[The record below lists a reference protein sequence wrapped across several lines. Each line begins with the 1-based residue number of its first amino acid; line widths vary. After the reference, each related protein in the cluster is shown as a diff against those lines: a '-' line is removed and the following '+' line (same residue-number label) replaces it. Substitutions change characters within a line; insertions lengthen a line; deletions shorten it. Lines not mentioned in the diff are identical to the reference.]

1 MFVRSMYTCFV
12 ARIPLRCPRL
22 KLLTLYNNNN
32 NNSSSTGS
40 STSSSSSSRSNLLQ
54 NLPELKQLAKV
65 VFEDLPPAS
74 SAAAAAATG
83 NSSLSSKA
91 AAAAVAVAA
100 QRGPVRVKLEREE

>member
-1 MFVRSMYTCFV
+1 MYTCFV

-32 NNSSSTGS
+32 NNNNNHNNSSSST
-40 STSSSSSSRSNLLQ
+40 STGSSSRSNLLQ
-54 NLPELKQLAKV
+54 NLPELKKLAKV

-74 SAAAAAATG
+74 SAAAAA
-83 NSSLSSKA
+83 
-91 AAAAVAVAA
+91 

>member
-1 MFVRSMYTCFV
+1 M
-12 ARIPLRCPRL
+12 
-22 KLLTLYNNNN
+22 
-32 NNSSSTGS
+32 
-40 STSSSSSSRSNLLQ
+40 Q

-74 SAAAAAATG
+74 SSAAAAAAVASG

-91 AAAAVAVAA
+91 AAAVAVA

>member
-1 MFVRSMYTCFV
+1 MYTCFV

-32 NNSSSTGS
+32 HNNNSSSTS
-40 STSSSSSSRSNLLQ
+40 STGSSSRSNLLQ

-74 SAAAAAATG
+74 SSSAAASAAVATG
-83 NSSLSSKA
+83 NSSLSLK
-91 AAAAVAVAA
+91 AAAAVAVA

>member
-1 MFVRSMYTCFV
+1 MYTCFV

-32 NNSSSTGS
+32 NNNNSSST
-40 STSSSSSSRSNLLQ
+40 STGSRSNLLQ

-65 VFEDLPPAS
+65 VFEDLPASS
-74 SAAAAAATG
+74 SAAAASG

-91 AAAAVAVAA
+91 AAAVAVAAA

>member
-1 MFVRSMYTCFV
+1 MYTCFV

-32 NNSSSTGS
+32 NNNNNSSSTGS
-40 STSSSSSSRSNLLQ
+40 SSSRSNPLQ

-74 SAAAAAATG
+74 SSAATG
-83 NSSLSSKA
+83 NSSSLSK

>member
-1 MFVRSMYTCFV
+1 MYTCFV

-22 KLLTLYNNNN
+22 KLLTLYNNHN
-32 NNSSSTGS
+32 NNSSSS
-40 STSSSSSSRSNLLQ
+40 STGNSSSRSNLLQ

-65 VFEDLPPAS
+65 VFEDLPAS
-74 SAAAAAATG
+74 ASAPAAATG

-91 AAAAVAVAA
+91 AAAVAVAAA

>member
-1 MFVRSMYTCFV
+1 MYTCFV

-32 NNSSSTGS
+32 NNSSTSTG
-40 STSSSSSSRSNLLQ
+40 TGSSSRSNLLQ

-91 AAAAVAVAA
+91 AAAAAVAAA

>member
-1 MFVRSMYTCFV
+1 MYTCFV

-22 KLLTLYNNNN
+22 KLLTLYNNHNHNN
-32 NNSSSTGS
+32 N
-40 STSSSSSSRSNLLQ
+40 STSSSSSTSSRINLLQ

-74 SAAAAAATG
+74 SAAAAAAAASG
-83 NSSLSSKA
+83 NSSLSLKA
-91 AAAAVAVAA
+91 AAATAAAA

>member
-1 MFVRSMYTCFV
+1 MYTCFV

-40 STSSSSSSRSNLLQ
+40 STSSRSNLLQ

-74 SAAAAAATG
+74 SAAAAAAASG

-91 AAAAVAVAA
+91 AAAAAVAVA

>member
-1 MFVRSMYTCFV
+1 MYTCFV

-32 NNSSSTGS
+32 NNSS
-40 STSSSSSSRSNLLQ
+40 TSSSTGNSSSRSNLLQ

-65 VFEDLPPAS
+65 VFEDLPAS
-74 SAAAAAATG
+74 ASAPAAATG

-91 AAAAVAVAA
+91 AAAVAVAAA

>member
-1 MFVRSMYTCFV
+1 M
-12 ARIPLRCPRL
+12 
-22 KLLTLYNNNN
+22 
-32 NNSSSTGS
+32 
-40 STSSSSSSRSNLLQ
+40 Q

-74 SAAAAAATG
+74 SSAAAAAASG

-91 AAAAVAVAA
+91 AAVAVAVA

>member
-1 MFVRSMYTCFV
+1 MYTCFV

-32 NNSSSTGS
+32 NNNSTSTGS
-40 STSSSSSSRSNLLQ
+40 TSSRSNLLQ

-65 VFEDLPPAS
+65 VFEDLPASSS
-74 SAAAAAATG
+74 SAAAASG
-83 NSSLSSKA
+83 NSSLSSK